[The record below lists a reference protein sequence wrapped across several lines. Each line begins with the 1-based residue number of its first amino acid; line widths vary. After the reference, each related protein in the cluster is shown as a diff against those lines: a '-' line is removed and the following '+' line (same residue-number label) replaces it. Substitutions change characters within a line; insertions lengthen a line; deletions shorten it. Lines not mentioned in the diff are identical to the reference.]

1 MTADGATPSPRCLAA
16 KDRCPPT
23 ADPGGAE
30 LNRFGGYDARRG
42 LILHRDRNRI
52 RCDRGRARI
61 RDRFQMPPVTAAGE
75 TTDASRA
82 RPKPPP
88 GRVATATVDAF
99 KRQQGILGGMLEFR
113 DFDQPITIAS

>member
-1 MTADGATPSPRCLAA
+1 MFDLQPPRHISTLRSGVNDEADREPRF
-16 KDRCPPT
+16 PPT

-61 RDRFQMPPVTAAGE
+61 RDKFQMPPVTAAGE

-99 KRQQGILGGMLEFR
+99 KRQPGILGVC
-113 DFDQPITIAS
+113 